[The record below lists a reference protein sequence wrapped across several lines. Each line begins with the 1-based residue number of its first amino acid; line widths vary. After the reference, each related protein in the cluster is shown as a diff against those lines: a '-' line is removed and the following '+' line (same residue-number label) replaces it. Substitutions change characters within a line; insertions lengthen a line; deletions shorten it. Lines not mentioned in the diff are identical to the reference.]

1 MKFKGVNMKNLTKK
15 IIETI
20 VWSIA
25 IVIVALLSGNY
36 FLALFDMDDDLMFIT
51 GFTLMVITCTVVLF
65 LILSCFISSIWKD
78 KDDKNKNV
86 K

>member
-1 MKFKGVNMKNLTKK
+1 MKNLTKK
-15 IIETI
+15 IIATI
-20 VWSIA
+20 ICSVA
-25 IVIVALLSGNY
+25 IVLVALFSGNY
-36 FLALFDMDDDLMFIT
+36 FLALFEMDDDLMFIR

-65 LILSCFISSIWKD
+65 LILSCFILSIWYN